1 MVSNN
6 MATTFE
12 KITLAGGCFWCI
24 ESAFNQVKGI
34 ESAMSG
40 YMGGKTENP
49 TYEAVCSGTT
59 EHAEVVQLSFN
70 PLEIST
76 QEILEIFFTLHD
88 PTQLNRQGNDIG
100 TQYRSAIF
108 YHDQEQQ
115 KAAEDII
122 ESINQDNIW
131 PTPVVTEV
139 TAKATFYLGEETHQ
153 EYFNNNP
160 SNPYCQAVVAPKLA
174 KFKQTFL
181 NKLKS

>member
-1 MVSNN
+1 